1 MARWKTAATGGPATR
16 AEVSGAACAA
26 HVSRLAAAALVRAG
40 APQHC
45 YRVLS
50 ALLPYWKEKTSS
62 EYTVYHR
69 ATELMSYTETAS
81 CKLPPAGTSYRATAP
96 YKLAAPTCRYHTEE
110 QLHTS
115 SRR

>member
-1 MARWKTAATGGPATR
+1 MFLGVLMARWKTAASGGPASR

-45 YRVLS
+45 YKVLA

-62 EYTVYHR
+62 EYTVQLQPASASGQKNIIPLVQEER
-69 ATELMSYTETAS
+69 AHVCSTRTQ
-81 CKLPPAGTSYRATAP
+81 
-96 YKLAAPTCRYHTEE
+96 LA
-110 QLHTS
+110 Q
-115 SRR
+115 

>member
-16 AEVSGAACAA
+16 AEVSGSACAA

-40 APQHC
+40 APLHC

-62 EYTVYHR
+62 K
-69 ATELMSYTETAS
+69 
-81 CKLPPAGTSYRATAP
+81 C
-96 YKLAAPTCRYHTEE
+96 
-110 QLHTS
+110 
-115 SRR
+115 

>member
-1 MARWKTAATGGPATR
+1 MCFCLYRVAFKTIQELNKYGVRSGVLMARWKTAASGGPATR

-45 YRVLS
+45 FKILS

-62 EYTVYHR
+62 MWLLKSH
-69 ATELMSYTETAS
+69 
-81 CKLPPAGTSYRATAP
+81 
-96 YKLAAPTCRYHTEE
+96 TC
-110 QLHTS
+110 QLLKIIRIFAIVAHFKA
-115 SRR
+115 